1 MSRVRNGLLYVISK
15 GLIKLVVVLQAAL
28 TLKRTIGSR

>member
-15 GLIKLVVVLQAAL
+15 GLINLVVVLQAAL